1 MCRSIEEMLEKNAK
15 EVTERNTLEF
25 ARRMIAD
32 NELPLEKIAEY
43 SDLSIEEVRKLE
55 SEVRG
60 KQ

>member
-1 MCRSIEEMLEKNAK
+1 MCRSIEEMLEKNSK

-32 NELPLEKIAEY
+32 NGLPLKKIAEY
-43 SDLSIEEVRKLE
+43 SGLTVEEVSKLA
-55 SEVRG
+55 SEIGG

>member
-25 ARRMIAD
+25 ARRMI
-32 NELPLEKIAEY
+32 ELNKNPLEEIAECTGLKV
-43 SDLSIEEVRKLE
+43 DEIKKLALE
-55 SEVRG
+55 IRG

>member
-1 MCRSIEEMLEKNAK
+1 MCRSIEEMLEKNSK

-32 NELPLEKIAEY
+32 NELPIEKIAEY

-55 SEVRG
+55 SEIRG

>member
-1 MCRSIEEMLEKNAK
+1 MCRSIEEMLNKEK
-15 EVTERNTLEF
+15 ERI
-25 ARRMIAD
+25 ARRMIAA
-32 NELPLEKIAEY
+32 NKLKCEEIAEY

>member
-32 NELPLEKIAEY
+32 NELPIEKIAEY